1 MIRLSDKSVLDLKM
15 LGSKLKGLAR
25 NVAAKSSKE
34 LAKTIKTNLESGYV
48 RPPKGATEI
57 WQWLSDSYW
66 TSIGS
71 PSFAEHS
78 GMEIT
83 GNLINSIRVH
93 MINESTFEVIV
104 DNEYAV
110 RLEYG
115 DLNINLPPRPYAEPA
130 AFFFE
135 ETEVVGNLVE
145 QHLKDV
151 FA

>member
-1 MIRLSDKSVLDLKM
+1 MIRLHDKSELDLKM
-15 LGSKLKGLAR
+15 LKSNLK
-25 NVAAKSSKE
+25 
-34 LAKTIKTNLESGYV
+34 SGYV
-48 RPPKGATEI
+48 RVPKGATEI
-57 WQWLSDSYW
+57 WQWLSDNYW
-66 TSIGS
+66 MSIGS

-83 GNLINSIRVH
+83 GNLINSVRVH

-115 DLNINLPPRPYAEPA
+115 DLNTNLPPRPYAEPA
-130 AFFFE
+130 VFFFE

-151 FA
+151 FV

>member
-66 TSIGS
+66 ISIGS

-93 MINESTFEVIV
+93 MINESTFEVVV

-130 AFFFE
+130 VFFFE
-135 ETEVVGNLVE
+135 ETEVVGTLVE